1 VAQIAVCRIDEVPAD
16 TALCKRLPGGQ
27 QVAVARLTGSE
38 PPFAVFENLCPHA
51 QGPLGQGRVRN
62 NAIVCPW
69 HFFRFDLITGKA
81 VGTESIMQ
89 VRRYPVSVSG
99 DEIRIEL

>member
-38 PPFAVFENLCPHA
+38 PAFAVFENLCPHA

-62 NAIVCPW
+62 NAIICPW
-69 HFFRFDLITGKA
+69 HFFRFDLTTGKA

-89 VRRYPVSVSG
+89 VRCFPVSVSG

>member
-1 VAQIAVCRIDEVPAD
+1 VAQIAVCRIDEVPAEA
-16 TALCKRLPGGQ
+16 ALCKRLPGGQ
-27 QVAVARLTGSE
+27 RVAVARLTGHE
-38 PPFAVFENLCPHA
+38 PAFAVFENLCPHA

-69 HFFRFDLITGKA
+69 HFFRFDLTTGKA
-81 VGTESIMQ
+81 VGTDSIMQ
-89 VRRYPVSVSG
+89 VRCFPVSVSG

>member
-1 VAQIAVCRIDEVPAD
+1 MAQIAVCRIDEVPAD

-27 QVAVARLTGSE
+27 RVAVARLTGHE
-38 PPFAVFENLCPHA
+38 PAFAVFENLCPHA

-69 HFFRFDLITGKA
+69 HFFRFDLTTGKA
-81 VGTESIMQ
+81 VGTNSIMQ
-89 VRRYPVSVSG
+89 VRCFPVSVSG

>member
-27 QVAVARLTGSE
+27 RVAVARLTGCE
-38 PPFAVFENLCPHA
+38 PGFTVFENLCPHA

>member
-27 QVAVARLTGSE
+27 RVAVARLTGCE
-38 PPFAVFENLCPHA
+38 PGFAVFENLCPHA
-51 QGPLGQGRVRN
+51 RGPLGQGRVRN

>member
-1 VAQIAVCRIDEVPAD
+1 MAQIAVCRIDEVPAD

>member
-1 VAQIAVCRIDEVPAD
+1 MAQIAVCRIDEVPAE

>member
-27 QVAVARLTGSE
+27 QVAVARLSGSE

>member
-1 VAQIAVCRIDEVPAD
+1 MAQIAVCRIDEVPAD

-89 VRRYPVSVSG
+89 VRRYPVSISG
-99 DEIRIEL
+99 GEIRIEL

>member
-1 VAQIAVCRIDEVPAD
+1 VAHIAVCRIDEVPAD

>member
-1 VAQIAVCRIDEVPAD
+1 VAQIAVCRIDEVPTD

-27 QVAVARLTGSE
+27 RVAVARLTGSE

>member
-38 PPFAVFENLCPHA
+38 PPFAVFANLCPHA

-62 NAIVCPW
+62 NTIVCPW

-89 VRRYPVSVSG
+89 VRCFPVSVSS